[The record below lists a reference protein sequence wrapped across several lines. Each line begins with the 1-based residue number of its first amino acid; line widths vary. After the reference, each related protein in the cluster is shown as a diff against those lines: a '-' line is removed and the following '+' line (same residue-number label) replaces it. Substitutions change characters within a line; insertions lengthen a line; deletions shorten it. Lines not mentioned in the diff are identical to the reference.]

1 VFLLANAYFVEIVYE
16 SFSRKNIQ
24 VEGYW
29 MDEILIPYS
38 AVYSVRFT
46 WWITR

>member
-1 VFLLANAYFVEIVYE
+1 MLSTSLFLVKTCKLKV
-16 SFSRKNIQ
+16 
-24 VEGYW
+24 YW

-38 AVYSVRFT
+38 AVYSVRLA